1 MPTALLKSFL
11 NIDDKSEIDAQIV
24 AIQEKAKANNISYA
38 QQLSNQFGTFMQMQ
52 TSILNQIYKNDPT
65 KQAKLAYDDT
75 MYALKTAMRNATGG
89 FSLFGLSE
97 ESFKDLGQLSAEAL
111 NKAFNESL
119 RQDFSPENLEIWQQL
134 TQAYTQAQEQVKNL
148 LNSIIQKTQELM
160 QINQSFLSAN
170 GISSSIFEVN
180 HLMNS
185 YATLMSGLKDDLND
199 SEKEMLKDIFSANDK
214 LLSLGYE
221 GLNEFLST
229 GNTELRKQLVDIITQ
244 FKQISDKQ
252 GGLIFS
258 SEHLNKLAE
267 VEKLINAY
275 ENKDE
280 SKEADQ
286 VRLNEN
292 NKLLSKLNSELGILS
307 SLGSFSTNL
316 INQSIAT
323 SESVALNY
331 DKILKQAKNDFKNGN
346 LTSSS
351 FSALQNAAT
360 QKANEIKNQAS
371 SFAEY
376 QLQMLKMANE
386 MKDLGGEADL
396 NSIQDKI
403 EAITEEN
410 KKLQE
415 KLDQTLKDTS
425 NMTLEELKEYKKL
438 SLRKVKQ
445 KLQK

>member
-1 MPTALLKSFL
+1 
-11 NIDDKSEIDAQIV
+11 
-24 AIQEKAKANNISYA
+24 
-38 QQLSNQFGTFMQMQ
+38 
-52 TSILNQIYKNDPT
+52 
-65 KQAKLAYDDT
+65 
-75 MYALKTAMRNATGG
+75 
-89 FSLFGLSE
+89 
-97 ESFKDLGQLSAEAL
+97 
-111 NKAFNESL
+111 ESL

-346 LTSSS
+346 LTS
-351 FSALQNAAT
+351 
-360 QKANEIKNQAS
+360 
-371 SFAEY
+371 
-376 QLQMLKMANE
+376 
-386 MKDLGGEADL
+386 
-396 NSIQDKI
+396 
-403 EAITEEN
+403 
-410 KKLQE
+410 
-415 KLDQTLKDTS
+415 
-425 NMTLEELKEYKKL
+425 
-438 SLRKVKQ
+438 
-445 KLQK
+445 

>member
-1 MPTALLKSFL
+1 
-11 NIDDKSEIDAQIV
+11 
-24 AIQEKAKANNISYA
+24 
-38 QQLSNQFGTFMQMQ
+38 
-52 TSILNQIYKNDPT
+52 
-65 KQAKLAYDDT
+65 
-75 MYALKTAMRNATGG
+75 
-89 FSLFGLSE
+89 
-97 ESFKDLGQLSAEAL
+97 
-111 NKAFNESL
+111 
-119 RQDFSPENLEIWQQL
+119 
-134 TQAYTQAQEQVKNL
+134 
-148 LNSIIQKTQELM
+148 
-160 QINQSFLSAN
+160 
-170 GISSSIFEVN
+170 
-180 HLMNS
+180 MNS

-331 DKILKQAKNDFKNGN
+331 DKILKQAKK
-346 LTSSS
+346 
-351 FSALQNAAT
+351 
-360 QKANEIKNQAS
+360 
-371 SFAEY
+371 
-376 QLQMLKMANE
+376 
-386 MKDLGGEADL
+386 
-396 NSIQDKI
+396 
-403 EAITEEN
+403 
-410 KKLQE
+410 
-415 KLDQTLKDTS
+415 
-425 NMTLEELKEYKKL
+425 
-438 SLRKVKQ
+438 
-445 KLQK
+445 